1 MAENKIIAAR
11 GIQAW
16 ENMVKAVKFWMELP
30 KQKQPNKDNKSFK
43 RLKSA
48 INNPL
53 IPLKLKVFAKIV
65 EKQNT
70 FLVL

>member
-1 MAENKIIAAR
+1 M
-11 GIQAW
+11 
-16 ENMVKAVKFWMELP
+16 KAVKSWMELP
-30 KQKQPNKDNKSFK
+30 KQKQPNKDKSFK

-53 IPLKLKVFAKIV
+53 IPWKLKVFAKIV